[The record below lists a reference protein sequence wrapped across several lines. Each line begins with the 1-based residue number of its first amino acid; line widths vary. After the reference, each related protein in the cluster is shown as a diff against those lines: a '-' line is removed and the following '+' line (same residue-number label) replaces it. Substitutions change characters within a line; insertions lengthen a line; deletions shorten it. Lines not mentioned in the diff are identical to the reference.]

1 MTDIE
6 KVRLLTGDRAPAAQ
20 VFSDADVQAFLN
32 AEVSVKGAAAAL
44 LEAWSALYVANPTSE
59 GIGNYTYSHK
69 TVENLLSLAKRLRD
83 ADASAPAG
91 DYAEM
96 DLMGG
101 SESV

>member
-20 VFSDADVQAFLN
+20 VFSDADIQAFLD
-32 AEVSVKGAAAAL
+32 AEGSWKLAAAAL

-59 GIGNYTYSHK
+59 GIGNYSYSHK
-69 TVENLLSLAKRLRD
+69 TVENMLSLAKRLREGD
-83 ADASAPAG
+83 AGAPAA

-96 DLMGG
+96 DLLGG
-101 SESV
+101 IESV